1 MIFSTLFKKLLK
13 KIYIFGVK
21 TMGKQQDKLNHEN
34 LTRIF
39 NDKLVEMPEY
49 NSAKV
54 EHARDVTFNTE
65 YKRSWTGLFHIVK

>member
-1 MIFSTLFKKLLK
+1 MIFSTLCKKLLK
-13 KIYIFGVK
+13 KDIYFWGL
-21 TMGKQQDKLNHEN
+21 KQQDKLNHEN

-39 NDKLVEMPEY
+39 NDKSVEMPEY

-65 YKRSWTGLFHIVK
+65 YKRSWTGLFHIEK